1 MKFNET
7 NVDQHFGLKG
17 SKKKKNKLLDPIE
30 RELAADEVIGPRTSL
45 AIDILRCQTGRVVL
59 E

>member
-1 MKFNET
+1 MKFKEI
-7 NVDQHFGLKG
+7 NVDQRFGLKG
-17 SKKKKNKLLDPIE
+17 SKKKNKLLDPIE